1 VKPGAATLD
10 RRTFIGAVAVLA
22 GCTHSLIRQTKIA
35 ESFVLDPD
43 WTTYR
48 PILRDL
54 IRIILPLDDPHF
66 PKLTLDEIE
75 TRLISMF
82 PLENEQR
89 FLGLQRTLTLFEQVD
104 LFPIVSSP
112 LLLEEEKARDGAR
125 PDLASDERAYR
136 EFAGAHA
143 IRGAAQ
149 FTKLPAGAQRAY
161 FLLWHDSAFIV
172 KRAFHSGM
180 KTLVMITVYS
190 ADAMWPTIGY
200 AGPLV

>member
-1 VKPGAATLD
+1 MAEIATLD
-10 RRTFIGAVAVLA
+10 RRAFVGAVAVLA
-22 GCTHSLIRQTKIA
+22 GCTHSLINQSKIA
-35 ESFVLDPD
+35 ESFILDPD

-48 PILRDL
+48 PVLRDL

-66 PKLTLDEIE
+66 PKITLDEIE
-75 TRLISMF
+75 TRLIAMF

-112 LLLEEEKARDGAR
+112 LLLEEEKARDGDR
-125 PDLASDERAYR
+125 PDVTADERAYR
-136 EFAGAHA
+136 EFAAAHA

-149 FTKLPAGAQRAY
+149 FTKLPADAQGAY
-161 FLLWHDSAFIV
+161 LKLWHDSAFIV

-180 KTLVMITVYS
+180 KTLVMMTVYS
-190 ADAMWPTIGY
+190 DDVTWPAIGY